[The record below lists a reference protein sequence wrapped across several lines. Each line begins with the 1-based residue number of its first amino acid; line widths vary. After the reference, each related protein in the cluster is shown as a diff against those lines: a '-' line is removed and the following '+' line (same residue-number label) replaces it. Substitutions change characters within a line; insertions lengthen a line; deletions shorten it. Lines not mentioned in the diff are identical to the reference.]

1 MTLFLQFVHLESY
14 FSFESNRQSKTKMPE
29 SKTAEEVVV
38 IKNFINGKFL
48 ETENSFESLN
58 PATGKPCAQIPD
70 SGIDQVDDAVAAAKK
85 AFKTWSLTST
95 KERIDIM
102 FKIAELIERDLE
114 DFAMQE
120 SIDQGKPL
128 WLAKEV
134 DIPRAVLNFRHFA
147 TTIQSDTD
155 L

>member
-1 MTLFLQFVHLESY
+1 MTLFFQFVHLESY
-14 FSFESNRQSKTKMPE
+14 FSFESKQQSKTKMPE